1 MTLQLKRAKTQMH
14 SQQMALIAP
23 IVIGCIDY
31 LACGTL
37 FTRAMN
43 GRKIKLDVF
52 FHQKSHRC
60 LTGGGGAPICVVQE
74 SKFWARWEKIDVG
87 KKKREFKKEG
97 IQKREWGWPFS

>member
-1 MTLQLKRAKTQMH
+1 MH

-87 KKKREFKKEG
+87 KKKREFKKEKG
-97 IQKREWGWPFS
+97 DGLFLEK